1 MPKSICPR
9 NSIFQRL
16 PLNWG
21 ENIPRYF
28 LSCSRVLNAIMLS
41 FPMSVPLGG
50 LFCPWHYTTP
60 SKWNRL
66 FAYFTSENASCPI
79 ESGIRPVSGVKYWG
93 YSSAEAIDDKV
104 WRGESAA
111 IRSRHRPMCIF
122 SSFVRIIMAMSVI
135 FENDK
140 TGQTCF
146 IISTLL
152 AFRVF
157 SVFRDSNLSASFA
170 LFAAKQFYLSP
181 YYSARA

>member
-1 MPKSICPR
+1 MIMSDFVILRWLSCGRCRGVLSPMPGAAAQRMLPCIFASMPSVARCRSNRSCVFLARMSSWSERAISLISVSREACMPNSICPR

-79 ESGIRPVSGVKYWG
+79 ESGMRPVSRVKNWG
-93 YSSAEAIDDKV
+93 YS
-104 WRGESAA
+104 
-111 IRSRHRPMCIF
+111 
-122 SSFVRIIMAMSVI
+122 
-135 FENDK
+135 
-140 TGQTCF
+140 
-146 IISTLL
+146 
-152 AFRVF
+152 RV
-157 SVFRDSNLSASFA
+157 
-170 LFAAKQFYLSP
+170 LFMI
-181 YYSARA
+181 